1 MDSNNSAFSVCSIS
15 VMEVAKRTKP
25 RRASRREKK
34 LGRPTFRDGPAR
46 WWHGTSA
53 NLATVEANLLG
64 RNLVYDLCVD
74 FVPCSHMRIRP
85 NFLRV
90 SLVSLVFSSVRVSLV
105 CLSLRFSAFL
115 LSLYVSLVCSSFRL
129 SRLFVCSSFQSFRLS
144 HLFVSP
150 SSPRKSVA
158 TVSVARQL
166 PSPRLGYSRLRI

>member
-25 RRASRREKK
+25 RRASRRGKKK

-64 RNLVYDLCVD
+64 RNLVYDPCVE

-90 SLVSLVFSSVRVSLV
+90 SLVSLVFSSLRVSLV
-105 CLSLRFSAFL
+105 CLSLHPSA
-115 LSLYVSLVCSSFRL
+115 SVRL
-129 SRLFVCSSFQSFRLS
+129 SSLFISLIFSSLRLVPVNRL
-144 HLFVSP
+144 
-150 SSPRKSVA
+150 
-158 TVSVARQL
+158 L
-166 PSPRLGYSRLRI
+166 PSPWLGSSRLRGSATPVSGSKQRPCLNQPPMS